1 MAAARTLA
9 EMRTTARQ
17 LADATNQT
25 DWVDDAELDERL
37 NEWLQALYDK
47 LIAARGHEFYASTD
61 TITLVDGTAT
71 YDLPA
76 DFYQLSA
83 CIATDGS
90 NYVDLR
96 PWQPQELARLLSA
109 EAGGGASSLGSYRY
123 RLQNDQIE
131 IRPEPSVSGHSLE
144 LRYVPS
150 MTRLDSEQD
159 TFDGV
164 NGWERYACLGVA
176 IDLLNKE
183 ESDSGPLQLELARI
197 DQRITALAGNRDAG
211 HPHRIQDVRGDW
223 GDSVWSVPREPLP

>member
-47 LIAARGHEFYASTD
+47 LITARGHEFYAATKA
-61 TITLVDGTAT
+61 ITLVSGTAS

-76 DFYQLSA
+76 NFYHLSA
-83 CIATDGS
+83 CIANDGS
-90 NYVDLR
+90 VYCDMY
-96 PWQPQELARLLSA
+96 PWQPQELAQLLSA
-109 EAGGGASSLGSYRY
+109 EGGGGATSLGNYRY
-123 RLQNDQIE
+123 RLQNAQIE
-131 IRPEPSVSGHSLE
+131 IRPKPSVSGHSLE

-150 MTRLDSEQD
+150 MTRLKNAND

-183 ESDSGPLQLELARI
+183 ESDSGPLQLELTRIEARI
-197 DQRITALAGNRDAG
+197 SALAGNRDAG